1 MNSPFGGERFFLAS
15 RYFFLGL
22 EPVVEFRAGLVTA
35 LNLEFV
41 HSALNL
47 FFE

>member
-15 RYFFLGL
+15 QYFFLGL

-41 HSALNL
+41 RSALNL